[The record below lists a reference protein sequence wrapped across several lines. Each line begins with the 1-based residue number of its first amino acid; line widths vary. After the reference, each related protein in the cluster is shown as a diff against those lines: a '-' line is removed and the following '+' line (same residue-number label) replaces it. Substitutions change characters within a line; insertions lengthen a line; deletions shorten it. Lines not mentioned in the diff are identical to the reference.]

1 VTVGLFV
8 YAVWAGN
15 GEVRIYMV
23 LSVLGGAVGY
33 FLLFSRGILKLGYLL
48 ADLAAL
54 LWGIVTLPLRAGAR
68 LCKKIGKTQK
78 KFFHYR
84 CKWYKIRAIPSEMED
99 LRRRAQAAQGGG
111 TQKASLLTKLVVL
124 ALLIG
129 VATALLNL
137 RGLIQQ
143 AQADLAEAQRQV
155 TVQRQTNA
163 DLADAVENSGD
174 SDRQADIARDKLG
187 LVEPGEVIFYFTD

>member
-1 VTVGLFV
+1 
-8 YAVWAGN
+8 
-15 GEVRIYMV
+15 M
-23 LSVLGGAVGY
+23 
-33 FLLFSRGILKLGYLL
+33 K
-48 ADLAAL
+48 
-54 LWGIVTLPLRAGAR
+54 
-68 LCKKIGKTQK
+68 
-78 KFFHYR
+78 
-84 CKWYKIRAIPSEMED
+84 
-99 LRRRAQAAQGGG
+99 

-174 SDRQADIARDKLG
+174 PEHRADIARDKLG